1 MVVQN
6 SELLAFEGAQG
17 FGAGAT
23 GGRGGEVVKVTNLND
38 SGEGSLRWA
47 LEDLDGPRIVV
58 FEVGGQI
65 DLESQIQINGDVTVA
80 GQTAPGGITVTG
92 GRLRV
97 VESNVIIRGMTVRP
111 GDDPDGQN
119 PDDRDGI
126 SIGKAGNVVE
136 NVILDSNSIS
146 WSIDENVATW
156 GSPSNITI
164 SNNIVAEA
172 LKDSLHPKGDHSMGM
187 LIGDHSSNV
196 SIIGNLLVS
205 NQFRNALVKDD
216 AKNIEFINNVIYNY
230 GNEGLVVAG
239 ESTVHVIGN
248 VFIKG
253 QDSGGREAIRF
264 ISDTGKAS
272 YYVADNVGD
281 VGGVNTSQIQSDFV
295 FDPATTEV
303 MTSSEA
309 LDWIL
314 ENVGARANGELSEI
328 DQRIIDSVLK
338 DTGAII
344 DSPDDVGGYGNSK
357 GGAALADSD
366 GDGIPDF
373 YEQVIGSDAKVA
385 DANRDADG
393 DGYSNI
399 ENYINGLLDG
409 FSEFVDTGDGNLT
422 DGSDETELTD
432 GDDSTSGTPG
442 TIGTVI
448 TVEAEDLDLT
458 EGWATK
464 SLSSA
469 SGGKVIQNESGE
481 LQSASLAFDGDAG
494 VYSLTVTYYDEND
507 GVSTLA
513 VLVNGEQV
521 ATWDWDEELGSALA
535 NKSTLTSK
543 LIEGLELKEG
553 DVVTLQGQHDG
564 GEPLRIDTVSLEMT
578 AELDGTDT
586 DTGNTGDLGNSGDLG
601 NVGEIGT
608 VISVEAEDM
617 VLTDGYVLKNIGG
630 ASGGTVIQN
639 ETDTVQ
645 TASYAFDGDAG
656 VYSLSVNYFDEN
668 DGVASLAVLV
678 NGEEVASW
686 DWDAD
691 LGSALANSGTK
702 ASKLI
707 EGLSLSEGDVIS
719 LQGLNDGREPVRV
732 DSIDLEMTNVI
743 DGPVEEAADNGAEWL
758 FIEAESFVFDTSA
771 KRGFGVTDLKAASG
785 GQVLSALGDAEA
797 WTTFDG
803 ESGTYDVGIDHFDE
817 NDGVSYLEFRV
828 NGEVIDSW
836 HWDAELG
843 DRLANKNTLTRHL
856 VSDVEISDGDEIS
869 LFGYGDGGSEPL
881 RIDALEFMPSDTILS

>member
-432 GDDSTSGTPG
+432 GDEGTSGTPG

-481 LQSASLAFDGDAG
+481 LQSASLAFGGDAG

-521 ATWDWDEELGSALA
+521 AIWDWDEELGSALA

-564 GEPLRIDTVSLEMT
+564 GEPLRIDTVRLEMT

-586 DTGNTGDLGNSGDLG
+586 DTGNTGDLGNSGELG

-869 LFGYGDGGSEPL
+869 LVGYGDGGSEPL

>member
-357 GGAALADSD
+357 GGTALADSD

-564 GEPLRIDTVSLEMT
+564 GEPLRIDTVRLEMT

-586 DTGNTGDLGNSGDLG
+586 DTGNTGDLGNSGELG

-743 DGPVEEAADNGAEWL
+743 DGSIEEAADNGAEWL

-869 LFGYGDGGSEPL
+869 LVGYGDGGSEPL

>member
-1 MVVQN
+1 M
-6 SELLAFEGAQG
+6 
-17 FGAGAT
+17 
-23 GGRGGEVVKVTNLND
+23 
-38 SGEGSLRWA
+38 
-47 LEDLDGPRIVV
+47 
-58 FEVGGQI
+58 
-65 DLESQIQINGDVTVA
+65 
-80 GQTAPGGITVTG
+80 TG

-97 VESNVIIRGMTVRP
+97 VESNVIIRGMTLRP
-111 GDDPDGQN
+111 GDDPDAQD
-119 PDDRDGI
+119 PDDRDGF
-126 SIGKAGNVVE
+126 SIGKSGSVVE
-136 NVILDSNSIS
+136 NVILDSNSVS
-146 WSIDENVATW
+146 WAIDENISTW

-164 SNNIVAEA
+164 SNNIIAEA
-172 LKDSLHPKGDHSMGM
+172 LRSSLHSKGDHSMGL
-187 LIGDHSSNV
+187 LIGDESSNV
-196 SIIGNLLVS
+196 SVIGNLLVS
-205 NQFRNALVKDD
+205 NEFRNALVKDD
-216 AKNIEFINNVIYNY
+216 STNIEFINNLIYNY
-230 GNEGLVVAG
+230 GGEGLVVAG
-239 ESTVHVIGN
+239 KGDVHAIGN

-264 ISDTGKAS
+264 ISNTGEAS
-272 YYVADNVGD
+272 YYVTDNVAE

-303 MTSSEA
+303 MSSSEVV
-309 LDWIL
+309 DWIL
-314 ENVGARANGELSEI
+314 ENAGARFDGEVSEI
-328 DQRIIDSVLK
+328 DQRIIDSVL
-338 DTGAII
+338 DNTGAII
-344 DSPDDVGGYGNSK
+344 DSQKEAGGYGK
-357 GGAALADSD
+357 LEGGTALADSD

-399 ENYINGLLDG
+399 EDYINGLLDG
-409 FSEFVDTGDGNLT
+409 FSNSGNNGNVTQPDG
-422 DGSDETELTD
+422 GDETDLD
-432 GDDSTSGTPG
+432 NGNGNDNTSGA
-442 TIGTVI
+442 IGTVI

-458 EGWATK
+458 DGWATK

-469 SGGKVIQNESGE
+469 SDGKVIQNESGE

-494 VYSLTVTYYDEND
+494 VYSLTVTYFDEND

-543 LIEGLELKEG
+543 VIEGLELKEG
-553 DVVTLQGQHDG
+553 DVVTLQGQHDA

-578 AELDGTDT
+578 GELDDTDTDTGT
-586 DTGNTGDLGNSGDLG
+586 DTGNTGDLGDTGDTGDLG
-601 NVGEIGT
+601 DVGDVGAIGT

-617 VLTDGYVLKNIGG
+617 VLTDGYVLKNVGG

-678 NGEEVASW
+678 NGEKVASW
-686 DWDAD
+686 DWDAN
-691 LGSALANSGTK
+691 LGSALANNDTK
-702 ASKLI
+702 ATKLI
-707 EGLSLSEGDVIS
+707 EGLELSAGDVIS
-719 LQGLNDGREPVRV
+719 LQGLNDGGEPVRV

-743 DGPVEEAADNGAEWL
+743 DGSGEQAADNGAEWL

-771 KRGFGVTDLKAASG
+771 KRGFEVTDLKAASG

-797 WTTFDG
+797 WTNFDG

-836 HWDAELG
+836 HWDADLG

-856 VSDVEISDGDEIS
+856 VSDVEISAGDEIS
-869 LFGYGDGGSEPL
+869 LVGYGDGGSEPL

>member
-187 LIGDHSSNV
+187 LIGDHSANV

-432 GDDSTSGTPG
+432 GDEGTSGTPG

-521 ATWDWDEELGSALA
+521 AIWDWDEELGSALA

-869 LFGYGDGGSEPL
+869 LVGYGDGGSEPL